1 MTLSFW
7 LNRNEPICETHTL
20 IIGAG
25 ISGIG
30 LSWWLSQ
37 HMKSDEIL
45 LIDQSA
51 LCAGASG
58 RNAGFSTIGSLAH
71 FNRQYRTFGLDQA
84 LVLRNTLMESMDIF
98 RSLVAQEN
106 LEHCFEF
113 CDGYSVAT
121 TTKMFDELNAGAE
134 ILLKN
139 GYALREVNTQELKHK
154 HLQHYLGGWATPGE
168 GQLNPT
174 QILPHLFQKTSV
186 PFQRLKTLDIQPRG
200 NQGYRVVCDQGVV
213 YAQRVI
219 LALNGFLPQLSES
232 LRHKIVPR
240 KAQALITHP
249 LKKRVLQEIVYG
261 VDDWAY
267 FRQLPSHEVLIG
279 GRRILDAQGEVGTED
294 IINPLVQKGLSD
306 YLAQH
311 FPDAFEAGIAQRWA
325 GPLAY
330 TADGMPIAGEIEN
343 GLFALGGYS
352 GHGMAWGMIASK
364 FLAEHLSLGKAIPG
378 WLDVNREFVE
388 EK

>member
-7 LNRNEPICETHTL
+7 LNRNEPSCETHTL
-20 IIGAG
+20 VIGAG

-37 HMKSDEIL
+37 QMAAKDIL

-51 LCAGASG
+51 PCAGASG

-84 LVLRNTLMESMDIF
+84 LVLRDTLMESMSIF

-121 TTKMFDELNAGAE
+121 NQKMRDELNAGAE
-134 ILLKN
+134 LLIKKA
-139 GYALREVNTQELKHK
+139 YPIREVELHELKQK
-154 HLQHYLGGWATPGE
+154 HLQGYVGGWATPNE

-174 QILPHLFQKTSV
+174 QILPQLFQKTGV
-186 PFQRLKTLDIQPRG
+186 PFQRLKTLDIQPRKE
-200 NQGYRVVCDQGVV
+200 GYRVVCDQGVI

-219 LALNGFLPQLSES
+219 LALNGFLPQLSEA
-232 LRHKIVPR
+232 LKHKIVPR
-240 KAQALITHP
+240 RAQALITYP
-249 LKKRVLQEIVYG
+249 LKKRVLHEIVYG

-267 FRQLPSHEVLIG
+267 FRQLPSNEVLIG
-279 GRRILDAQGEVGTED
+279 GRRILDAVGEVGTED
-294 IINPLVQKGLSD
+294 LLNPLVQEGLSD
-306 YLAQH
+306 YLKIH

-364 FLAEHLSLGKAIPG
+364 FLAEHLTLGKAIPA